1 MQHTLSSSEDKRQR
15 KETRESEITEE
26 ALIKRLKITM
36 KTVHFVSFDL
46 ADAVL
51 NEYMTYAESHKNATY
66 LSANTV
72 VQF

>member
-1 MQHTLSSSEDKRQR
+1 
-15 KETRESEITEE
+15 
-26 ALIKRLKITM
+26 M

-46 ADAVL
+46 SDAVL

-66 LSANTV
+66 LSVNTV